1 MADVNYGVGMR
12 RKVEKAQMRSVI
24 ILRTDR
30 KLAGIEDDF
39 LPTYGVLALPYLPL
53 GTERSTAR
61 PGGPMLKT
69 LGPSRSEIGGWF
81 CWLAGLAPP
90 CLSLSLSPT
99 SSSTISSFF
108 TPYSSWYPM

>member
-39 LPTYGVLALPYLPL
+39 LPTYGVLALPYLGRYGAEYCAAGRPDV
-53 GTERSTAR
+53 ENAR
-61 PGGPMLKT
+61 
-69 LGPSRSEIGGWF
+69 
-81 CWLAGLAPP
+81 
-90 CLSLSLSPT
+90 
-99 SSSTISSFF
+99 TI
-108 TPYSSWYPM
+108 